1 MNPSRNNGVR
11 SLADMESALA
21 DSESRF
27 NNVVQNSPDGIV
39 VTDPEGVIEYV
50 NPAAEFMFGRD
61 RIALIG
67 QSFGYPVMSGD
78 TTEIEVLH
86 PQRDHVVAE
95 MRVVTIEWEGQTGML
110 ATLRDMSL
118 RIQLTRDLERSNK
131 DLESFASVVSHDIRA
146 PLRNLHL
153 LAGWLQQDHSAD
165 LKPDA
170 LEDIE
175 LMRKTTTRM
184 QRMVE
189 DLLQYSRVTSAQAR
203 MSKEVDLG
211 EVLVDALESLEK
223 EVFRAD
229 AQISNEPLPTIDC
242 CIPQMITMFRHI
254 IGNAIAYCTNQPKI
268 VITAKRL
275 DAVWQLSFSDNGI
288 GVEDKYKEKI
298 FTPFNHL
305 QSKEAHDGSGI
316 GLATCKKIV
325 ARHEG
330 RIWLE
335 SKPDV
340 GSVVH
345 VCLPARIQ
353 DVVSSNS

>member
-1 MNPSRNNGVR
+1 MTPTISESTV
-11 SLADMESALA
+11 SLADMNSALA
-21 DSESRF
+21 ASEARF

-39 VTDPEGVIEYV
+39 VTNSQGVIEYV
-50 NPAAEFMFGRD
+50 NPAAENMFGRD
-61 RIALIG
+61 RAALTG
-67 QSFGYPVMSGD
+67 QSFGYPVMLGD

-86 PQRDHVVAE
+86 PKQYHVVVE
-95 MRVVTIEWEGQTGML
+95 MRVVAIEWEGQTGML

-146 PLRNLHL
+146 PLRNIHL

-189 DLLQYSRVTSAQAR
+189 DLLQYSRVTSAQAKV
-203 MSKEVDLG
+203 SKDVDLG
-211 EVLVDALESLEK
+211 EVLADALDSLEK
-223 EVFRAD
+223 EIFRAD
-229 AQISNEPLPTIDC
+229 AQISNDSLPTINC
-242 CIPQMITMFRHI
+242 SIPQMVTLFRHI
-254 IGNAIAYCTNQPKI
+254 IGNAIDYCTNQPKI
-268 VITAKRL
+268 VITAKL
-275 DAVWQLSFSDNGI
+275 NDSVWHLCFDDNGI
-288 GVEDKYKEKI
+288 GVEDKYKERI

-305 QSKEAHDGSGI
+305 HSKDDHEGSGV

-335 SKPDV
+335 SKSDA

-345 VCLPARIQ
+345 VCLPARTQ